1 MPVSNITEKRISARN
16 KYLILVCV
24 NGAASFRIAVCR
36 SVLRGR
42 KCCNDYTISK
52 NIMQYGSNGNSDKR
66 NGEKRKRD
74 LGKCTLRLNLYPE
87 SVRIKH
93 RLILNHSG
101 REKFVRSSILSLEE
115 KLHRFVEKNLFR
127 IGVLLILL
135 CSFFVRYHLAPITVL
150 SGDYNISLLPWV
162 ESYRASGIVKGLS
175 QVIGNYYVPYNL
187 FLAVIAQL
195 PGQPW
200 AISPICLSSATIWS
214 HGLYI

>member
-1 MPVSNITEKRISARN
+1 
-16 KYLILVCV
+16 
-24 NGAASFRIAVCR
+24 
-36 SVLRGR
+36 
-42 KCCNDYTISK
+42 
-52 NIMQYGSNGNSDKR
+52 MQYGSNGNSDKR

-200 AISPICLSSATIWS
+200 AYIAYLSILCDYLVAWFIYLIARNLMSQWGGNMAA
-214 HGLYI
+214 GNR